1 MYDPNKGA
9 NSNKLLLAIII
20 STIIGF
26 FLPFLS
32 GVSQKD
38 YFSTLAL
45 SSIGYG
51 VLLLLVGLILIIFKN
66 IRFLGQAFLI
76 SCIIHFILSFSL
88 CSSGFINLNMH

>member
-9 NSNKLLLAIII
+9 DSNKLMLAIII
-20 STIIGF
+20 TTIIGF
-26 FLPFLS
+26 LLPFLS
-32 GVSQKD
+32 GVSLKE
-38 YFSTLAL
+38 YFSALAM

-51 VLLLLVGLILIIFKN
+51 VFLLFVGLILIIFKN

-88 CSSGFINLNMH
+88 CSSGIVKIMI